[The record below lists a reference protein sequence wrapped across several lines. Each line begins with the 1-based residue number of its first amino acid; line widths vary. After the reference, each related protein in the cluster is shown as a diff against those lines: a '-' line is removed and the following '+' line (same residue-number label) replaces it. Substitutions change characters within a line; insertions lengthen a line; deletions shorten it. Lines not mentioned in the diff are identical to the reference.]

1 MGLVLVIILFVI
13 AALNA
18 ASKGDFSG
26 IEIIGKAVAFL
37 VMLMVLGLLVGN

>member
-26 IEIIGKAVAFL
+26 IEIIGEIVF
-37 VMLMVLGLLVGN
+37 VLGFLILIGMLFGN